1 MDSLLSSTSD
11 DLAGDWS
18 AVLNKLWDLMKIYKI
33 KVGKLK
39 SLEQIYVRSFFFAR

>member
-11 DLAGDWS
+11 DLAADWS
-18 AVLNKLWDLMKIYKI
+18 GVLNKLWDLMKIYKI

-39 SLEQIYVRSFFFAR
+39 SLE